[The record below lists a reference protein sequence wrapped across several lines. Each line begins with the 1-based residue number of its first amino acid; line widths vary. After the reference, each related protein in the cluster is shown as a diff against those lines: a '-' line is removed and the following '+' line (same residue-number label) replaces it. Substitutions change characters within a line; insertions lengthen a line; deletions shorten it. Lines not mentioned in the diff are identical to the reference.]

1 MNEEDHI
8 HKISSA
14 EFIKYFSKNDNNKK
28 PKTVTVAEFIKK
40 ATVLVGKNE
49 FLLADYMKRKQ
60 ITKDSAEL
68 IFDNI
73 NSKNKYL
80 ERFYK
85 TSLAYD
91 ENNIV
96 GAINGEM
103 PMKSGEIS
111 NNKLIKYKNIIRNMF
126 FMEILK
132 TTKSG
137 FANHP
142 SYFDV
147 LENLYNHWKIDYKL
161 LTPSALYY
169 ISAGRIG
176 SVFSSFYFR
185 ASIMNPYLVYS
196 MNKSIFHGR
205 RIFTPTLGW
214 GSYYYGFAESGTIK
228 EYVGIDIIPA
238 VCSGVKKFAE
248 LYYPQIKTTFYCN
261 PSETLLK
268 NAAFMR
274 KYKGHFDTVFFSPPY
289 FDLEKYPG
297 ELQSTMQYPTY
308 GDWLNNYWAATIG
321 VCSHVLKRGGILCYI
336 LSDYGSQNNKFNLV
350 EDMNNIVLQSHHFG
364 FGGFSLKEIQPMH
377 NKNVNSTKHR
387 DTDEKIMIFIKKTAK
402 NVATVR
408 KSKRVTTPHTLKK
421 K

>member
-1 MNEEDHI
+1 
-8 HKISSA
+8 
-14 EFIKYFSKNDNNKK
+14 
-28 PKTVTVAEFIKK
+28 
-40 ATVLVGKNE
+40 
-49 FLLADYMKRKQ
+49 
-60 ITKDSAEL
+60 
-68 IFDNI
+68 
-73 NSKNKYL
+73 
-80 ERFYK
+80 
-85 TSLAYD
+85 
-91 ENNIV
+91 
-96 GAINGEM
+96 
-103 PMKSGEIS
+103 
-111 NNKLIKYKNIIRNMF
+111 
-126 FMEILK
+126 MEILK

-196 MNKSIFHGR
+196 MNKSIFRGT

-228 EYVGIDIIPA
+228 EYVGVDIIPA

-268 NAAFMR
+268 NPAFMR

-336 LSDYGSQNNKFNLV
+336 LSDYGSKNNKFNLV
-350 EDMNNIVLQSHHFG
+350 EDMNNIVLQSHHF
-364 FGGFSLKEIQPMH
+364 GFSLKEIQPMH

-387 DTDEKIMIFIKKTAK
+387 DTDEKIMIFIKKIAK
-402 NVATVR
+402 NVAVTATTVR
-408 KSKRVTTPHTLKK
+408 KRIAKTRTHTTMKK